1 MAKQRHSMVSHTN
14 MSAKEKNHQSAVRI
28 CWSKKFISPLT
39 RDFGFVRT
47 RGTGFWPLVAEG
59 HEEVLT
65 EVFREVALQKSL
77 HEDLKALKVNLL
89 WKKKENMNVNI
100 MLVMVISFNM
110 EGVLAKHGRFVRS
123 KISKLLFGP

>member
-1 MAKQRHSMVSHTN
+1 M
-14 MSAKEKNHQSAVRI
+14 RI
-28 CWSKKFISPLT
+28 SWSKNSISTLT

-89 WKKKENMNVNI
+89 WKKENMNVNI